1 MLFKRKIY
9 NKFLAWKQEA
19 NGQKALLVEGARRI
33 GKSTV
38 VEEFAKNEYKSY
50 ILIDFAKAPE
60 NVKSYFQLHLNDLD
74 TFYMLLSVQYGV
86 QLYPRESAIIFDEVQ
101 LFPKAREAIKYLV
114 ADGRY
119 DFLETGS
126 LISIKENV
134 KDIVI
139 PSEERHLKMYPL
151 DFEEFC
157 WSQNVDGK
165 IFDMLKECYEKKHPV
180 DDFIHE
186 HLMSLFR
193 KYLIIGGMPAAV
205 ASFAQNNSLIDVRQ
219 AQEDIKQGYR
229 RDISQYAR
237 KEDRL
242 HIRSIYDLV
251 PSELNNPN
259 KRFTFAKIEKN
270 TRFQAVANDFDW
282 LAAANVAIPAYNV
295 DEPRKPLEMS
305 KERNLFKL
313 FYSDVGLLTSAY
325 LNSTALDILAG
336 DDEVNY
342 GAIYENVVAQE
353 LTAHGFSHLYY
364 YNSKRLGEL
373 DFLVQDLNDN
383 IIPIE
388 VKSGKNYKV
397 HRALNNV
404 LAEESYHLHQGL
416 VFGPGN
422 IETNNNITYYPIY
435 LIGQFCNN

>member
-1 MLFKRKIY
+1 MLQRKAL
-9 NKFLAWKQEA
+9 KQFQAWHDA
-19 NGQKALLVEGARRI
+19 PSHTALLVTGARQV
-33 GKSTV
+33 GKTYLIR
-38 VEEFAKNEYKSY
+38 EFADQHYESFAEFNFIQNPDAARIFNPPSDAATMLMRMELASGQRFIPGKT
-50 ILIDFAKAPE
+50 LIFLDEIQACKEAATA
-60 NVKSYFQLHLNDLD
+60 VKF
-74 TFYMLLSVQYGV
+74 
-86 QLYPRESAIIFDEVQ
+86 
-101 LFPKAREAIKYLV
+101 LV
-114 ADGRY
+114 DDGRY
-119 DFLETGS
+119 DFAMSGS
-126 LISIKENV
+126 LLGVELEDVRSV
-134 KDIVI
+134 PVGYQ
-139 PSEERHLKMYPL
+139 SEVVMFPL

-165 IFDMLKECYEKKHPV
+165 IFDMLKECYEKKQPV

-282 LAAANVAIPAYNV
+282 LVAANVAIPAYNV

-313 FYSDVGLLTSAY
+313 FYSDVGLLTGAY

-373 DFLVQDLNDN
+373 DFLVQDRNDN

-404 LAEESYHLHQGL
+404 LAEESYHLRQGL

-422 IETNNNITYYPIY
+422 IETDYNITYYPIY
-435 LIGQFCNN
+435 LLSQFCNN

>member
-1 MLFKRKIY
+1 MLQRKAL
-9 NKFLAWKQEA
+9 KQFQAWHDA
-19 NGQKALLVEGARRI
+19 PSHTALLVTGARQV
-33 GKSTV
+33 GKTYLIR
-38 VEEFAKNEYKSY
+38 EFADQHYESFAEFNFIQNPDAARIFNPPSDAATMLMRMELASGQRFIPGKT
-50 ILIDFAKAPE
+50 LIFLDEIQACKEAATA
-60 NVKSYFQLHLNDLD
+60 VKF
-74 TFYMLLSVQYGV
+74 
-86 QLYPRESAIIFDEVQ
+86 
-101 LFPKAREAIKYLV
+101 LV
-114 ADGRY
+114 DDGRY
-119 DFLETGS
+119 DFAMSGS
-126 LISIKENV
+126 LLGVELEDVRSV
-134 KDIVI
+134 PVGYQ
-139 PSEERHLKMYPL
+139 SEVMMFPL

-165 IFDMLKECYEKKHPV
+165 IFGMLKECYEKKQPV

-242 HIRSIYDLV
+242 HIRSIYDL
-251 PSELNNPN
+251 
-259 KRFTFAKIEKN
+259 
-270 TRFQAVANDFDW
+270 
-282 LAAANVAIPAYNV
+282 ANVAIPAYNV

-313 FYSDVGLLTSAY
+313 FYSDVGLLTGAY

-373 DFLVQDLNDN
+373 DFLVQDRNDN

-404 LAEESYHLHQGL
+404 LAEESYHLRQGL

-422 IETNNNITYYPIY
+422 IETDHNITYYPIY
-435 LIGQFCNN
+435 LLSQFCNN